1 MSVVWVARA
10 VFFAVEFTAVF
21 VLVPVFGI
29 LLLKFYDTGVT
40 SFSFVYPLLML
51 ILSGLTVAL
60 KWKEEINW
68 FVLIFVVL
76 TTVFYLS
83 FGLIAGKVKR

>member
-1 MSVVWVARA
+1 
-10 VFFAVEFTAVF
+10 VEFTAVF

-29 LLLKFYDTGVT
+29 LLLEFLQTGVT
-40 SFSFVYPLLML
+40 SFSFLYPMLML
-51 ILSGLTVAL
+51 LLSGLTVTL

-68 FVLIFVVL
+68 FVLIFVAL

-83 FGLIAGKVKR
+83 FGLIARKKNKE

>member
-1 MSVVWVARA
+1 
-10 VFFAVEFTAVF
+10 
-21 VLVPVFGI
+21 
-29 LLLKFYDTGVT
+29 
-40 SFSFVYPLLML
+40 ML
-51 ILSGLTVAL
+51 IFSGLTVAL

-83 FGLIAGKVKR
+83 FGLWLKSRKDNKAKMKEENTTESAGNSEQPGTEHDSYLWCYDGALFLFNGIVYVA

>member
-1 MSVVWVARA
+1 
-10 VFFAVEFTAVF
+10 
-21 VLVPVFGI
+21 
-29 LLLKFYDTGVT
+29 
-40 SFSFVYPLLML
+40 ML

-76 TTVFYLS
+76 TMVFYLS
-83 FGLIAGKVKR
+83 LGLVAKKSYTF